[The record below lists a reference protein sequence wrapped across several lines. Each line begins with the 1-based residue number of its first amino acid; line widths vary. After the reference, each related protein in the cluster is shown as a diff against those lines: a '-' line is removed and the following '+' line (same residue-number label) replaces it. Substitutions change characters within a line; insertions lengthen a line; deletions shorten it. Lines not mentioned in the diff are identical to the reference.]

1 MEKKLPTFQKK
12 KVLHSQNDTV
22 KNVVLSAIAATS
34 VMSAQ
39 MAVASEAYTAPT
51 SNVTASELSGSVQL
65 DSLSETVLPTQA
77 ELNAPRVLNLEPT
90 QNNILFAAHYSHVSH
105 ASHSSHTSHYSCTPG
120 VTC

>member
-1 MEKKLPTFQKK
+1 M
-12 KVLHSQNDTV
+12 
-22 KNVVLSAIAATS
+22 SAIAATS

-39 MAVASEAYTAPT
+39 MAVGASEAYTAPT

-90 QNNILFAAHYSHVSH
+90 QTTYCLLLITVMLVMRVILVIQV
-105 ASHSSHTSHYSCTPG
+105 TTP
-120 VTC
+120 VLLVIC